1 MCGVPGIK
9 WGGIPIVGPKVFL
22 WKCISSGFCTQGL
35 CANGNSSIHCSSPSA
50 AANPKLSLNG
60 ILNRKAR
67 AIRMMRYKGPFC
79 SPLELLGDRKQNGE
93 RKGKKPGPIL
103 GNISFPVFHVS
114 TKPFFLCVCIC
125 FPPSLAWLKFRRII
139 ELFVFVFRTAWTW
152 ECFPF
157 VGIK

>member
-35 CANGNSSIHCSSPSA
+35 CANGNSIIYCPSPSA
-50 AANPKLSLNG
+50 AANPKLSLND
-60 ILNRKAR
+60 ILNMKAR
-67 AIRMMRYKGPFC
+67 VIRMIRYKGPFC

-93 RKGKKPGPIL
+93 RKGKKPGPIP

-114 TKPFFLCVCIC
+114 QNGSFCVCV
-125 FPPSLAWLKFRRII
+125 FAFFSPLSLLVK
-139 ELFVFVFRTAWTW
+139 T
-152 ECFPF
+152 
-157 VGIK
+157 